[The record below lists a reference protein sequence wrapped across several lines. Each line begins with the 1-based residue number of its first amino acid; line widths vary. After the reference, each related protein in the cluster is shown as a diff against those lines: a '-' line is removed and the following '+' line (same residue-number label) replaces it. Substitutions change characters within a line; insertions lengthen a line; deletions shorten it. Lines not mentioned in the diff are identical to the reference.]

1 MFNFSGNREGS
12 LNGFRTDR
20 SAKKQAIRRNKKSVQ
35 KLNLSSSFEHDGELD
50 ICDNSSDASTDSIGK
65 IAIISHS
72 PVINPKLICLAY
84 SNNIQIHLQILHALL
99 LLEVIHN
106 HGPDEEKDI

>member
-35 KLNLSSSFEHDGELD
+35 TLNLSSSFEHDGELD
-50 ICDNSSDASTDSIGK
+50 ICDSQSDASTDSIGK
-65 IAIISHS
+65 VYFISFARFIRNLS
-72 PVINPKLICLAY
+72 RTKI
-84 SNNIQIHLQILHALL
+84 
-99 LLEVIHN
+99 
-106 HGPDEEKDI
+106 

>member
-72 PVINPKLICLAY
+72 PVIRLHLGEDRELI
-84 SNNIQIHLQILHALL
+84 ILLI
-99 LLEVIHN
+99 VINFISIYRFYMHYCCWR
-106 HGPDEEKDI
+106 